1 MTPCLYVA
9 SPSYSGSTLLTMLLA
24 AHPEVATIGEMKG
37 GQENLATYRCSCGSL
52 FADCPFWR
60 RLITALEGRGFR
72 YDLGDRRTMPAFR
85 VPSSPLG
92 DLVLRRPFGSRAYE
106 VTRDAAIAAWPWLRR
121 ELERLLAY
129 NEAFIGEVLRLS
141 GGCVFVDSSKDGV
154 RIKYLA
160 RIPSLEVRVVQLV
173 RDGRA
178 VVNSARKNA
187 KETADRAAA
196 EWRDQHL
203 EIERVA
209 RRCCNGRLLRVRYE
223 DLCREPALWA
233 QRILEFGGIQ
243 GAVGAAGVDG
253 SRLHVLGNR
262 MRLKGAQTIRVDQGW
277 CSELSREDREAFER
291 VAGDLN
297 RGYGYGEGPSSP
309 AQTAVPADHEGSR
322 QKRTRC

>member
-1 MTPCLYVA
+1 
-9 SPSYSGSTLLTMLLA
+9 MLLA

-37 GQENLATYRCSCGSL
+37 GQEDMTSYRCSCGSL
-52 FADCPFWR
+52 FVDCPFWR
-60 RLITALEGRGFR
+60 QLIGALERRGFR

-85 VPSSPLG
+85 APSSPLA

-106 VTRDAAIAAWPWLRR
+106 AARDAATSAWPWLRR
-121 ELERLLAY
+121 ELGRLSSY
-129 NEAFIGEVLRLS
+129 NQAFIEEVLRLR
-141 GGCVFVDSSKDGV
+141 GGRVFVDSSKDGV

-187 KETADRAAA
+187 KETAVVAAA

-209 RRCCNGRLLRVRYE
+209 DRCCGGRLLRVRYE
-223 DLCREPALWA
+223 DVCAQPALWA
-233 QRILEFGGIQ
+233 QRILDFGGVE
-243 GAVGAAGVDG
+243 GEVRAESVDG

-262 MRLKGAQTIRVDQGW
+262 MRLKGPQTIRRDEGW
-277 CSELSREDREAFER
+277 RSELPEEDLLAFER

-297 RGYGYGEGPSSP
+297 RRYGNLDGRAAATGRTEAGAHGPAREGEG
-309 AQTAVPADHEGSR
+309 
-322 QKRTRC
+322 RC

>member
-9 SPSYSGSTLLTMLLA
+9 SPSYSGSTLLAMLLA
-24 AHPEVATIGEMKG
+24 THPEVATIGEMKG
-37 GQENLATYRCSCGSL
+37 GQEDMAAYRCSCGKL
-52 FADCPFWR
+52 FVECPFWKE
-60 RLITALEGRGFR
+60 LIATLDRRGFR

-85 VPSSPLG
+85 AHASALG

-106 VTRDAAIAAWPWLRR
+106 AARDAAVAAWPWLRR
-121 ELERLLAY
+121 EVRRLLAY
-129 NEAFIGEVLRLS
+129 NEAFIEEVLRLS
-141 GGCVFVDSSKDGV
+141 GGRVFVDSSKDGV

-160 RIPSLEVRVVQLV
+160 RIPSLDVRVVQLV

-187 KETADRAAA
+187 KESAGLAAA

-209 RRCCNGRLLRVRYE
+209 ERCCGGRLLRVRYE
-223 DLCREPALWA
+223 DVCREPALWA
-233 QRILEFGGIQ
+233 QRILEWGGVR
-243 GAVGAAGVDG
+243 GAVGAAEVDG

-262 MRLKGAQTIRVDQGW
+262 MRLKGPQTIRVDEGW
-277 CSELSREDREAFER
+277 RSELPREDRETFER

-297 RGYGYGEGPSSP
+297 RRYGYGDGPATS
-309 AQTAVPADHEGSR
+309 AETAAPADHEGAR
-322 QKRTRC
+322 AEGTRC